1 MIVEDRYLE
10 SNKKG
15 LANPRIGDYWSEHF
29 CPYFIIVDINDN
41 KYTVLS
47 CLGGPHSLHRK
58 NEIYAKIELDKG
70 HWTFDLS
77 KSMVVDH
84 AWIKRAVTYESI
96 DGFVA
101 DVVNTEKT
109 QKIVSEWRE
118 FKGKE
123 IFQQIDSLQNEYAQ
137 FTEWNTLKK
146 ENL

>member
-1 MIVEDRYLE
+1 MIIEDRYLE

-15 LANPRIGDYWSEHF
+15 LDNPRIGDYWSEHF

-47 CLGGPHSLHRK
+47 CLGGPHSFHRK
-58 NEIYAKIELDKG
+58 DEICAKIEVDKG

-84 AWIKRAVTYESI
+84 DWIKKAVTYESI

-123 IFQQIDSLQNEYAQ
+123 ILQQIEALQNEYAQ
-137 FTEWNTLKK
+137 FTQWNTLKK
-146 ENL
+146 EL